1 MSKFEE
7 MLKRPLPSTYKEAT
21 DESMDLT
28 KTPTSDDKEDKT
40 PLVDSGKAM
49 ESSPEDNP
57 RTMDNGYGEYRDDYS
72 NGDYEEGCNASEAC
86 GGKGCK
92 SEGCNTDEACGSR
105 GCKTT
110 EEGCQSEG
118 CATDEACGSRG
129 CRTSEVCGGNGCK
142 SEGCNTDEA
151 CGSRG
156 CKTEGCRTSEAC
168 GGNGCKSEGSNLI
181 DGMPNPCVSNDE
193 ITTSDNFD
201 VKPNTEPLTP
211 DQEREVDTFMDTVAT
226 PLLIESVY
234 SMEEI
239 EEFVESVESDIAVGE
254 GLLTER
260 TIVKFDKN
268 AKRAQL
274 YETAVAAV
282 ARAKNDPLYKKL
294 QTVYKLER
302 ILKAKLRKK
311 YNAEANRKVKEWM
324 SRAKKSK
331 SGFLSKIISKITGK

>member
-21 DESMDLT
+21 DESIDLT

-118 CATDEACGSRG
+118 CATDEACGSR
-129 CRTSEVCGGNGCK
+129 
-142 SEGCNTDEA
+142 
-151 CGSRG
+151 
-156 CKTEGCRTSEAC
+156 GCRTSEAC

>member
-21 DESMDLT
+21 NESMDLT

-40 PLVDSGKAM
+40 PLVYSGKAM

-57 RTMDNGYGEYRDDYS
+57 RAMDNGYGEYRDDYS

-92 SEGCNTDEACGSR
+92 SEGCSTDEACGSR

-129 CRTSEVCGGNGCK
+129 CK

-168 GGNGCKSEGSNLI
+168 GGKGCKSEGSNLI

-324 SRAKKSK
+324 ARAKKSK
-331 SGFLSKIISKITGK
+331 SGFLSRIVSKITGK